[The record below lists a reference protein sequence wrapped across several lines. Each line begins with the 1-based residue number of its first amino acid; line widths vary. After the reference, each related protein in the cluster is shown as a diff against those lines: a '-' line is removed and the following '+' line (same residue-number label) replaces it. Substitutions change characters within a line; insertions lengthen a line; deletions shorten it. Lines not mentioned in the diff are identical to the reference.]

1 MLNFAPYSPRTA
13 RKNYNAVPDRPPAE
27 AGARRSRRPGHELP
41 QQAQTIESVS
51 GHTYIRKRISLTF
64 FVKKLILWSEGLSQC
79 FLSDPTLF
87 ICRAVTF
94 FNEIDLHPH
103 NSYYLR
109 NTVKLIRRSSS
120 IINKFIYPISP
131 RDIKQKAPLNR

>member
-1 MLNFAPYSPRTA
+1 MNELDIRNLCLADFGHNFNKTRQTLL
-13 RKNYNAVPDRPPAE
+13 D
-27 AGARRSRRPGHELP
+27 LP

-79 FLSDPTLF
+79 FLSNPALF
-87 ICRAVTF
+87 ICKAITF

-103 NSYYLR
+103 NSYLPR
-109 NTVKLIRRSSS
+109 NTIKLIRRSSS
-120 IINKFIYPISP
+120 IIDEYIYSACLH
-131 RDIKQKAPLNR
+131 DIW